1 MAAPYNRSFN
11 PVWDFVNLT
20 GQQVD
25 DTYYLFVQYNTIPYL
40 PAPVYKTPSG
50 IVWANP
56 IQLLANGTLPVDVYW
71 DPEITY
77 RLSLRKGPDESDAL
91 IYLIENYIPIDGGTG
106 PLPPSPGNNST
117 DNLLTNP
124 QFADIQFNAPF
135 LVSTANVTPIAPG
148 WEIVTTGSG
157 TLTISQQ
164 TLPGS
169 SNLPG
174 NPSYY
179 LSIRNNDF
187 ITVSLRQTFAENGA
201 LWTGE
206 YVAVSFLVNP
216 TSPTEI
222 KAYLSYS
229 DAVQRTSNIIDNI
242 FPVGWSPITGV
253 SGLIDESTNTFTGA
267 AAFTTLNIDWSGN
280 TTVNITNLQLIGQ
293 DVADDTI
300 TYAQVPIERQ
310 IDHEFHYY
318 YPQLA
323 YKPIPSYLIAWDF
336 PLNPCQAL
344 GPTGVTSS
352 SASYY
357 VADQT
362 ILFQTVASNFTMT
375 KDVLGLNFTSAAPST
390 FALIQ
395 YLDGST
401 PVELLQQ
408 RMSAILQGF
417 VNTGAITA
425 TVNLVWTAN
434 TSLPDLN
441 TGASVVTSVTSSSGV
456 PVTAYASGWS
466 PVLRKLG
473 PAQCQF
479 TPVSSISTFTGFDST
494 AVSGIKTAKFFAF
507 VISFDTA
514 AAGQVITVSRA
525 SLNGGDIA
533 TLPAPKTPDE
543 VLKECQ
549 YYYET
554 SYPLGVIPGTSTSET
569 PLVRPQG
576 WSLSFNG
583 SGAITSVV
591 FNPTSFDIYF
601 NTIKRSNPTV
611 ILYTP
616 AGVANFATYF
626 TYSGGSPLPTANVG
640 VGAWDTSVST
650 KIKSY
655 FAITNSNYGSV
666 VSAQTSLSGALNS
679 LIKFHYTSDARLGLV
694 V

>member
-11 PVWDFVNLT
+11 PVWDFVDLT

-25 DTYYLFVQYNTIPYL
+25 DTYYLFTLYNTIPYL
-40 PAPVYKTPSG
+40 YAPVYMNQSGTPWS
-50 IVWANP
+50 NP
-56 IQLLANGTLPVDVYW
+56 IQLLANGTLPVNVYW

-77 RLSLRKGPDESDAL
+77 RLELRQGPNQSDPL
-91 IYLIENYIPIDGGTG
+91 IYLIENYQPIDSGTG

-135 LVSTANVTPIAPG
+135 LISTENVTPIAPG
-148 WEIVTTGSG
+148 WEIVTTGIGS
-157 TLTISQQ
+157 LTISQQ
-164 TLPGS
+164 ALPGS
-169 SNLPG
+169 TNLPG

-187 ITVSLRQTFAENGA
+187 ITVSLRQTFQRNGA

-206 YVAVSFLVNP
+206 YAAISFLVNP

-229 DAVQRTSNIIDNI
+229 DTVQRTSNIIDNI

-253 SGLIDESTNTFTGA
+253 SGLIDESTNTFTGN

-318 YPQLA
+318 FPQLA
-323 YKPIPSYLIAWDF
+323 YKPIPSYLVAWDF

-352 SASYY
+352 ASSYY

-375 KDVLGLNFTSAAPST
+375 KNTRGLSFTSAAPST

-395 YLDGST
+395 YLDGTT

-408 RMSAILQGF
+408 RMSALLQGF

-425 TVNLVWTAN
+425 TVNLVWTQN
-434 TSLPDLN
+434 SSLPDLN

-456 PVTAYASGWS
+456 PVTAYASGWN

-473 PAQCQF
+473 AAQCQL
-479 TPVSSISTFTGFDST
+479 TPTSSINTFTGFDST
-494 AVSGIKTAKFFAF
+494 AVSNITNAKFFAF

-514 AAGQVITVSRA
+514 AASQVITVSRA

-533 TLPAPKTPDE
+533 TLPAPQTPDE
-543 VLKECQ
+543 VLRECQ
-549 YYYET
+549 YYYEQ
-554 SYPLGVIPGTSTSET
+554 SYGLGITHGAHTENMLMATQGIYGSGTTVSLITKSWGIQYLTVKRTTPALLLYNEAGTSGNVTGHIQSA
-569 PLVRPQG
+569 G
-576 WSLSFNG
+576 IGINNGSLSAANWTVTNAGQKSVVLVNVNG
-583 SGAITSVV
+583 SISLLQAASVGTIAI
-591 FNPTSFDIYF
+591 DGYI
-601 NTIKRSNPTV
+601 
-611 ILYTP
+611 
-616 AGVANFATYF
+616 TY
-626 TYSGGSPLPTANVG
+626 
-640 VGAWDTSVST
+640 
-650 KIKSY
+650 
-655 FAITNSNYGSV
+655 
-666 VSAQTSLSGALNS
+666 
-679 LIKFHYTSDARLGLV
+679 HYTADARLGLV